1 MHVSHVLVGP
11 EPQFQELAEAA
22 LKVMK
27 EAGAPLPETST
38 MLVYDDIFKDDTEPF
53 ELLPQMKV
61 SWDDP
66 ALVQH
71 SSGKSKRIQNV

>member
-27 EAGAPLPETST
+27 EAELAPLSARSA
-38 MLVYDDIFKDDTEPF
+38 INK
-53 ELLPQMKV
+53 LLERTQG
-61 SWDDP
+61 
-66 ALVQH
+66 A
-71 SSGKSKRIQNV
+71 G